1 MCDAVG
7 MIRTE
12 PVGVG
17 AEREQLGGFLDFLRE
32 TVVLKCA
39 GLTDEQAR
47 RRLVPSE
54 LTTIAGLVGHL
65 TYVEHHW
72 FEVVLAG
79 GPSRW
84 SAKLDL
90 DRDADFR
97 AALTVPLAD
106 LVAAYCAQCAISRE
120 IAAGLALDAEVS
132 LRGGSVNLRYVLI
145 HMVEETGRHAGHLDL
160 LRELIDGETG
170 E

>member
-1 MCDAVG
+1 

-12 PVGVG
+12 PAFDGG
-17 AEREQLGGFLDFLRE
+17 ERKQLGDFLDFLRE
-32 TVVLKCA
+32 AVVLKCA

-47 RRLVPSE
+47 RSLVPSE

-79 GPSRW
+79 RPSRW
-84 SAKLDL
+84 EEKLAA

-97 AALTVPLAD
+97 EALTKPLAD
-106 LVAAYCAQCAISRE
+106 LVAAYRAQCAVSRE
-120 IAAGLALDAEVS
+120 IAAGLAPETLVS
-132 LRGGSVNLRYVLI
+132 FRDGSINLRYVLI

-160 LRELIDGETG
+160 LRELTDGGTG

>member
-1 MCDAVG
+1 

-12 PVGVG
+12 PPFDGG
-17 AEREQLGGFLDFLRE
+17 EREQLTAFLDFLRE
-32 TVVLKCA
+32 AVVLKCA

-47 RRLVPSE
+47 RSLVPSE

-65 TYVEHHW
+65 TYVEHYW
-72 FEVVLAG
+72 FEAVLAG
-79 GPSRW
+79 RPNRW
-84 SAKLDL
+84 AEKLAD

-97 AALTVPLAD
+97 EALTVPLAD
-106 LVAAYCAQCAISRE
+106 LVAAYRAQCATSRE
-120 IAAGLALDAEVS
+120 IAAELAPDTLVS
-132 LRGGSVNLRYVLI
+132 FKDGSVNLRYVLI

-160 LRELIDGETG
+160 LRELTDGRTG